1 MISTREPIVKEVK
14 GEMLVVGE
22 GAAGN
27 TPSSHACQLSSII
40 GGGGGPLLHF
50 CDLMTVM
57 LELSALL
64 RW

>member
-27 TPSSHACQLSSII
+27 TPSFHACQLSSII
-40 GGGGGPLLHF
+40 GGGGRPLLHF
-50 CDLMTVM
+50 CDMTVM